1 MRLDWLLATYYLR
14 IGADRVRMRDIGS
27 GHALDEAA
35 VVAIETT
42 RGSRR
47 VVAVGAEALALQGRS
62 GVELYW
68 PFAHPRVP
76 IGDFTVGEMLLS
88 GLVRR
93 FVKGIPGWL
102 RPAVRVVVHPVRT
115 MEGGLTQIELRA
127 FEELVT
133 NAGARRVVV
142 HEGGELADH
151 EVGAAFRK
159 LGN

>member
-1 MRLDWLLATYYLR
+1 MGLDWVRATYYLR
-14 IGADRVRMRDIGS
+14 IAADRIRIRDLRS
-27 GHALDEAA
+27 GHVLDEPAA
-35 VVAIETT
+35 AAIETAGG
-42 RGSRR
+42 RMR
-47 VVAVGAEALALQGRS
+47 VLAVGQEALGMQGRS
-62 GVELYW
+62 GIELRW

-76 IGDFTVGEMLLS
+76 VGDFTVGEVVLA

-102 RPAVRVVVHPVRT
+102 RPATRVLVHPVRM

-127 FEELVT
+127 FEELVH
-133 NAGARRVVV
+133 NVGARRLVV

-151 EVGAAFRK
+151 EIDAAFKK